1 MDPRDTTHQPLLHQR
16 SLLLESQEKK
26 RQLEHLF
33 LTQLIALIHWFFY
46 KKYIF
51 LVFLKIFPDSWS
63 NKKGHPTM
71 KWNILDVVMS
81 SPRSSAQWNIINL
94 AWLKVF
100 FYRNFVSEASL
111 SRPRSKLKRPQK
123 PNWWIKQM

>member
-51 LVFLKIFPDSWS
+51 LVSLKIIPDS
-63 NKKGHPTM
+63 
-71 KWNILDVVMS
+71 
-81 SPRSSAQWNIINL
+81 
-94 AWLKVF
+94 
-100 FYRNFVSEASL
+100 
-111 SRPRSKLKRPQK
+111 
-123 PNWWIKQM
+123 